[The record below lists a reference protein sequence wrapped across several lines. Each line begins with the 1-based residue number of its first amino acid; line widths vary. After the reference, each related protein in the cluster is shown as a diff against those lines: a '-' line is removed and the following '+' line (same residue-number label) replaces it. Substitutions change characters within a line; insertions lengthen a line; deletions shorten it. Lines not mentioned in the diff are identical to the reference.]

1 MKQIDL
7 KDYPARFS
15 TCGLP
20 VTKVAI
26 TFDCTT
32 RTLSNWEIEEA

>member
-7 KDYPARFS
+7 KDYAARFS
-15 TCGLP
+15 TRGLP
-20 VTKVAI
+20 ITKVAI

-32 RTLSNWEIEEA
+32 RTFSNWEIKEA